1 MTSNQPSYL
10 TPIARATLTDMIVER
25 LINFIVD
32 NNMKPGDRLPSER
45 ELMTQLSIG
54 RSSLREAI
62 KVLKAIGIVE
72 VSIGAGMF
80 VGRGDMSIIYGPL
93 SWSVLMSESN
103 LREVMESR
111 RIIEVEL
118 AGLAAERAAED
129 EIKEIGDKLKAL
141 KDGVN
146 STEKRSIQ
154 DVEFHLGIARAS
166 HNSLLY
172 HILNTLHRLLQAML
186 AEAALTYHAGV
197 QPSDEITEL
206 MPIYEAI
213 RSRNAQAARRA
224 METHLL
230 QAEARL
236 PAIALDLKHNNQEEQ

>member
-1 MTSNQPSYL
+1 VTSNQPSCL
-10 TPIARATLTDMIVER
+10 TPISRATLTDIIVER

-45 ELMTQLSIG
+45 ELMTQLSVG

-62 KVLKAIGIVE
+62 KVLKAIGMVE

-118 AGLAAERAAED
+118 AGLAAERASEED
-129 EIKEIGDKLKAL
+129 IKAIGEKLQVL

-146 STEKRSIQ
+146 SADCNALGE
-154 DVEFHLGIARAS
+154 VEFHLNIAKAS
-166 HNSLLY
+166 GNSLLY
-172 HILNTLHRLLQAML
+172 HVLNTLHRVLQAML
-186 AEAALTYHAGV
+186 ADVALTYQLGV
-197 QPSDEITEL
+197 QPSNELTEL
-206 MPIYEAI
+206 IPIYEAI
-213 RSRNAQAARRA
+213 RSRDAQSARQA
-224 METHLL
+224 MEAHLHRV
-230 QAEARL
+230 EARL
-236 PAIALDLKHNNQEEQ
+236 PAIALDTKPDNQE